1 MMHLYYTHNYTGGNG
16 GSHRLLVKAIA
27 AHLGDADRAEHLV
40 STMQRAPLAGD
51 TDIPGNNGK
60 PYIPGFSP
68 FSISHSNNTWAVLI
82 LDSDAAE
89 DTCGLDIQYMRKTD
103 AEGIAGRFYAPE
115 DADRIVSI
123 PDGNNR
129 DREFFRLWARREAL
143 VKSIGASVADTQ
155 IPSVLSDEVCYNGR
169 RYMINDIRIPGETGL
184 FAAICVNTNHF
195 NQDRMAVQMHRLP
208 EDQ

>member
-82 LDSDAAE
+82 LD
-89 DTCGLDIQYMRKTD
+89 T
-103 AEGIAGRFYAPE
+103 
-115 DADRIVSI
+115 DRIVSI

-129 DREFFRLWARREAL
+129 DREFFRFWARREAL